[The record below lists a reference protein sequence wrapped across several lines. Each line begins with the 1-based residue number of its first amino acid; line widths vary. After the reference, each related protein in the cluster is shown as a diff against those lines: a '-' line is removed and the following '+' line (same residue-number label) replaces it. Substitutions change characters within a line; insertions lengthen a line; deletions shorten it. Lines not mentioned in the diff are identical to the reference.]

1 MNESDFEPLYTQQ
14 ELMLRDAPTDFH
26 RYLYSEID
34 WDDRLIGIKGPR
46 GAGKTTLLLQN
57 LKEHFSGD
65 RETAFYLSLDNL
77 WVYSHDIMEAVEYL
91 YTHGVR
97 HLFLDEVHRF
107 PHWQTLLKNLYD
119 VYSQLSIVFTGSS
132 MLEINQGE
140 ADN

>member
-1 MNESDFEPLYTQQ
+1 
-14 ELMLRDAPTDFH
+14 MLRDAPTDFH

-107 PHWQTLLKNLYD
+107 LRAVTEDKHTALPPAVMREIRPEKTL
-119 VYSQLSIVFTGSS
+119 
-132 MLEINQGE
+132 
-140 ADN
+140 